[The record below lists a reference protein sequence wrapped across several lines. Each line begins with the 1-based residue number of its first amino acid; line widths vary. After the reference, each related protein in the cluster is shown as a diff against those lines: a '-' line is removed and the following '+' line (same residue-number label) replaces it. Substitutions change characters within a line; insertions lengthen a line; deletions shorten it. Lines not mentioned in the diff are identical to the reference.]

1 LKELAAWRA
10 VRIGDLGRV
19 VTGSTPGAADHDRFF
34 GSLPFITPTDL
45 EANRRTPHIT
55 RFVSDVA
62 RSQLSKRIVPPRSV
76 CFTCIGA
83 TIGKA
88 CLTDAISLTN
98 QQINTIVVDEH
109 NYDPAFVYYRLV
121 ADREAIRV
129 TASGA
134 ATPIISKSAF
144 ENVRVRT
151 PPLSTQRKI
160 AAILSAYDDL
170 IENNNRR
177 IKILEEMAQRIYR
190 EWFVD
195 FRYPGHEDVSLVG
208 TKLGQVPGGWE
219 VESLFDVA
227 DVTFGFPFKSALFS
241 TLDGRPVVRIRD
253 IPAGESATLTTEAP
267 SPTYEIETGDILV
280 GMDGDF
286 HMARWS
292 SGRAWLNQ
300 RVARFRP
307 KPRWRVGR
315 YALYLALEA
324 PIGRWNK
331 TIVGTT
337 VAHLGKSHLARTKL
351 LVPPDS
357 IAAMAKG
364 VLEPIFDKEICLRQ
378 TSRVLRTTR
387 DLLLPRLVS
396 GEVDVTDLEIA
407 VSELAT

>member
-1 LKELAAWRA
+1 LKEPAVWRA

-62 RSQLSKRIVPPRSV
+62 RSQLSKRTVPPRSV

-88 CLTDAISLTN
+88 CLTDATSLTN
-98 QQINTIVVDEH
+98 QQINTIVVDRH

-121 ADREAIRV
+121 ADREAIRA

-144 ENVRVRT
+144 ENMRVRT

-160 AAILSAYDDL
+160 AAMLSAYDDL

-190 EWFVD
+190 EWFVE
-195 FRYPGHEDVSLVG
+195 FRYPGHHDMPMVAAQLGVAPEGWPMGTLEDLIVLQRGFDLPSKHRESGSVPVIAATGQHGSHSSAKVSGPGVLTG
-208 TKLGQVPGGWE
+208 RSGSLGHVEYVPGDFWPLNTTLWVREFRRATPEFAFYMLQDLDLAQYNSGAA
-219 VESLFDVA
+219 VPTLNRNDIKNLLRRLPPPDLVRTFSDVA
-227 DVTFGFPFKSALFS
+227 KNG
-241 TLDGRPVVRIRD
+241 LDLQRHYQRTND
-253 IPAGESATLTTEAP
+253 I
-267 SPTYEIETGDILV
+267 
-280 GMDGDF
+280 
-286 HMARWS
+286 AR
-292 SGRAWLNQ
+292 GA
-300 RVARFRP
+300 
-307 KPRWRVGR
+307 
-315 YALYLALEA
+315 
-324 PIGRWNK
+324 
-331 TIVGTT
+331 
-337 VAHLGKSHLARTKL
+337 
-351 LVPPDS
+351 
-357 IAAMAKG
+357 
-364 VLEPIFDKEICLRQ
+364 
-378 TSRVLRTTR
+378 R

-396 GEVDVTDLEIA
+396 GEVDVENLDIA
-407 VSELAT
+407 VPELAA

>member
-1 LKELAAWRA
+1 
-10 VRIGDLGRV
+10 
-19 VTGSTPGAADHDRFF
+19 
-34 GSLPFITPTDL
+34 
-45 EANRRTPHIT
+45 
-55 RFVSDVA
+55 
-62 RSQLSKRIVPPRSV
+62 V

-88 CLTDAISLTN
+88 CLTDATSLTN

-121 ADREAIRV
+121 ADREAIRI

-177 IKILEEMAQRIYR
+177 IKVLGEMAQRIYR

-195 FRYPGHEDVSLVG
+195 FRYPGHEDVSLVD
-208 TKLGQVPGGWE
+208 TKIGQVPDGWE

-227 DVTFGFPFKSALFS
+227 DVTFGYPFKSALFS

-267 SPTYEIETGDILV
+267 SPMYEIETGDILV
-280 GMDGDF
+280 GNGWRLPHGALVVGSCVAQSESRQVPAKATLACGSLRALSGAGGSYRAVERDHCRHYGGAPWQEAPGADQ
-286 HMARWS
+286 APCTAGLDRDEGE
-292 SGRAWLNQ
+292 GRA
-300 RVARFRP
+300 R
-307 KPRWRVGR
+307 
-315 YALYLALEA
+315 
-324 PIGRWNK
+324 
-331 TIVGTT
+331 
-337 VAHLGKSHLARTKL
+337 
-351 LVPPDS
+351 
-357 IAAMAKG
+357 
-364 VLEPIFDKEICLRQ
+364 
-378 TSRVLRTTR
+378 
-387 DLLLPRLVS
+387 
-396 GEVDVTDLEIA
+396 TDL
-407 VSELAT
+407 